1 MHRKGKVLKDN
12 EGYNYLPL
20 GMSDNGNHDGAW
32 EGVRTEECSRHYDND
47 DDDDG
52 SSNGGGE
59 AVNYNH
65 RKGEVTFTLRQF

>member
-1 MHRKGKVLKDN
+1 
-12 EGYNYLPL
+12 
-20 GMSDNGNHDGAW
+20 MSDNGNHDGAW